1 MKILVVS
8 DTYLPYITGVSVSTD
23 SIARYMVSQGHRVVL
38 ITPKP
43 VIKGTVTPL
52 KGLEIIH
59 VPSLPF
65 TFYNNNAIGLLP
77 FGFPAIE
84 KAIKKNK
91 FDVVHVQEPGP
102 TGVSALI
109 LAKIHHIP
117 VVGALHFI
125 PEQTDR
131 VIWGKAEKILT
142 PILNV
147 YIRLVYRH
155 YDQIMTPSYFFAN
168 YLKRLGIKRPID
180 VISNGVDVA
189 KFHPA
194 ATNFIFR
201 EKHNIPEDAVL
212 FFYLG
217 RIDGD
222 KNVETL
228 VKAMPFTESGVRLL
242 IVGRGKKREGLQ
254 VLAQKLNV
262 FQKIIWIDY
271 ITNEEMPGVY
281 LGADAFTIMSPYE
294 GQSIVTLQ
302 AAATGLPIIGA
313 GAGALPEL
321 IHDGENGFLVAT
333 YDYKGLAAK
342 MNQLAGNSNLRKSFG
357 EKSREISLKHD
368 KPKVLHKLE
377 VIFDKLGKS
386 RFPGHPE
393 RIS

>member
-8 DTYLPYITGVSVSTD
+8 ETYLPYITGVSVSTD
-23 SIARYMVSQGHRVVL
+23 SIARFMVGRGHQVVL

-43 VIKGTVTPL
+43 VIKGAVTPL

-65 TFYNNNAIGLLP
+65 TFYNNNAIALFP
-77 FGFPAIE
+77 FGFPAISR
-84 KAIKKNK
+84 AIKKNK

-131 VIWGKAEKILT
+131 VIWGKGEKILT
-142 PILNV
+142 PIINV
-147 YIRLVYRH
+147 YIRLIYKH
-155 YDQIMTPSYFFAN
+155 YDQIMTPSHFFAG
-168 YLKRLGIKRPID
+168 YLKRLGIKKPIN
-180 VISNGVDVA
+180 VISNGVDITR
-189 KFHPA
+189 FHPA
-194 ATNFIFR
+194 PVNATFR
-201 EKHNIPEDAVL
+201 KIHDILDKTVL

-228 VKAMPFTESGVRLL
+228 VKAMPFTNSSVRLL
-242 IVGRGKKREGLQ
+242 IVGRGKKRGGLQ
-254 VLAQKLNV
+254 ALAKKLNV
-262 FQKIIWIDY
+262 SQKIIWIDY

-281 LGADAFTIMSPYE
+281 LGTDVFTIMSPYE

-313 GAGALPEL
+313 DAGALPEL
-321 IHDGENGFLVAT
+321 IHDGKNGFLVAT

-342 MNQLAGNSNLRKSFG
+342 MNQLAASRNLRKSFG
-357 EKSREISLKHD
+357 EKSREISLEHD

-377 VIFDKLGKS
+377 VIFDKLDRS
-386 RFPGHPE
+386 MSPGRPE